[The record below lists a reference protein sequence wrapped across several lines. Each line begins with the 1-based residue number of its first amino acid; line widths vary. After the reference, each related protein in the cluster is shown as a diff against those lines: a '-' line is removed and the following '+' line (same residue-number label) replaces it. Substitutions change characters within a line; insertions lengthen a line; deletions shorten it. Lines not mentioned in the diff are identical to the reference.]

1 MILKSLTNFEKV
13 TIITSFTE
21 LSLSGTKKLTLQE
34 AVFPVYFH
42 IFYVYST
49 LFIGKIY
56 ICSNICRTGYDNC
69 GKGNIIWHFE
79 LN

>member
-1 MILKSLTNFEKV
+1 MVMILKSLTNFEKV
-13 TIITSFTE
+13 AIIKRNKETHTARSRV
-21 LSLSGTKKLTLQE
+21 S
-34 AVFPVYFH
+34 VYFH

-49 LFIGKIY
+49 LTMGKIY
-56 ICSNICRTGYDNC
+56 IHNVPIFAERDTINC